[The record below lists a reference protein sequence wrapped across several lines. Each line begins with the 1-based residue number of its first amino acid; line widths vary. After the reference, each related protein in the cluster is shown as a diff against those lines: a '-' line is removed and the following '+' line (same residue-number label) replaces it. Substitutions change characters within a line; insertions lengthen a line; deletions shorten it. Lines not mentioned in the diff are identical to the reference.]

1 MPGVVVADPA
11 PSQAEEQPS
20 FRTALR
26 SPSVSILAASRAA
39 SKLATAI
46 VSYGAMVYL
55 AIQGATQ
62 LQISLVSASSYAAA
76 LAFGIQGGSF
86 SDSVSKRLALVAG
99 YIAQAALCFLVPLF
113 WGTDV
118 AALMFIMFFAS
129 ALNQVISPS
138 IKSAVA
144 LVSTPGQLA
153 TVSATVTM
161 AGSIASAVGSSFLAP
176 VMIKYTGMRAILLVA
191 GIVYLIGAVRTL
203 KLPATERTL
212 KVTDAVRSVE
222 WKPQALSLRWTAAWI
237 VAHSAVATMIL
248 SGAIVVGLFEAFN
261 TLMPV
266 YIRDVLDANPAN
278 AVYIFAPAGIGF
290 ALATFTTPKLISW
303 FGERKLAVFSLVMLT
318 LSTILFGAVEL
329 VAPYLA
335 PFSPLA
341 VFGWLLGIEINEK
354 VLAASLIAV
363 PANFGSTAAGAT
375 VQVYINRRVPLVGQ
389 GATFGLQE
397 VVENALTLVA
407 VIVLGV
413 IANVVGAQYVFLF
426 APVVLFG
433 VVLWLIRYAY
443 QRSGRP
449 EALSPRGAFEVLV
462 DGSLD
467 DVVAS
472 TTPAPPKKSA
482 RRQTRPKSGTSSAVS
497 TKRGGAASSGTRS
510 GTSTRTSGAA
520 KATNPKSKKS

>member
-11 PSQAEEQPS
+11 SPEINDKPS
-20 FRTALR
+20 FRAALKL
-26 SPSVSILAASRAA
+26 PSVSILAASRAA

-55 AIQGATQ
+55 AIQGASQ
-62 LQISLVSASSYAAA
+62 LQVSLVSASSYAAA
-76 LAFGIQGGSF
+76 LAFGIQGGSL
-86 SDSVSKRLALVAG
+86 SDSLSKRMALVVG
-99 YIAQAALCFLVPLF
+99 YVAQAALCFLVPIF

-161 AGSIASAVGSSFLAP
+161 AGSIASAIGSSFLAP
-176 VMIKYTGMRAILLVA
+176 VLIKYSSMKVILFVA
-191 GIVYLIGAVRTL
+191 GIIYLFGAVRTL
-203 KLPATERTL
+203 RLPATERTR
-212 KVTDAVRSVE
+212 KVTEVVRSVE
-222 WKPQALSLRWTAAWI
+222 WKPKALSLKWTANW
-237 VAHSAVATMIL
+237 VVEHSSVATMIL
-248 SGAIVVGLFEAFN
+248 AGAIVVGLFEAFN

-290 ALATFTTPKLISW
+290 AIATVTTPRLIGW
-303 FGERKLAVFSLVMLT
+303 LGERRLAIISLVLLT
-318 LSTILFGAVEL
+318 ASTVLFGLIEV

-335 PFSPLA
+335 PYSPMTI
-341 VFGWLLGIEINEK
+341 FTRLLGIEMNDK

-375 VQVYINRRVPLVGQ
+375 VQVFINRRVPLVSQ

-397 VVENALTLVA
+397 VVENALTLGA
-407 VIVLGV
+407 VVVLGA

-426 APVVLFG
+426 APFVLFG
-433 VVLWLIRYAY
+433 SVIWLIRYGYSQSGNDKPLSAFGALGLLRDSSHDDDVIETEAPAKKAKSV
-443 QRSGRP
+443 RSGVKKTAP
-449 EALSPRGAFEVLV
+449 KKQS
-462 DGSLD
+462 
-467 DVVAS
+467 AS
-472 TTPAPPKKSA
+472 KSTPKKSE
-482 RRQTRPKSGTSSAVS
+482 
-497 TKRGGAASSGTRS
+497 
-510 GTSTRTSGAA
+510 
-520 KATNPKSKKS
+520 SKKSKPGAKES

>member
-1 MPGVVVADPA
+1 MPGVVVTDPA
-11 PSQAEEQPS
+11 SPEFDDKPS
-20 FRTALR
+20 FRTALKL
-26 SPSVSILAASRAA
+26 PSVSILAVSRAA

-46 VSYGAMVYL
+46 VSYGSMVYL
-55 AIQGATQ
+55 AMQGATQ

-76 LAFGIQGGSF
+76 LAFGIQGGSL
-86 SDSVSKRLALVAG
+86 SDTLSKRMALVFG
-99 YIAQAALCFLVPLF
+99 YIAQAALCFLVPIF

-129 ALNQVISPS
+129 ALNQIISPS

-161 AGSIASAVGSSFLAP
+161 AGSIASAIGSSLIAP
-176 VMIKYTGMRAILLVA
+176 VMIKHSSMKAILFVA
-191 GIVYLIGAVRTL
+191 GIVYLIGAIRTL
-203 KLPATERTL
+203 HLPATEKTM
-212 KVTDAVRSVE
+212 KVTEAVRSVE
-222 WKPQALSLRWTAAWI
+222 WKPQALSLRWTANWI
-237 VAHSAVATMIL
+237 VQHSAVATMIL

-290 ALATFTTPKLISW
+290 AIATFATPKLIAW
-303 FGERKLAVFSLVMLT
+303 LGERKLAIISLALLT
-318 LSTILFGAVEL
+318 ISTILFGMVEL

-335 PFSPLA
+335 PFSPM
-341 VFGWLLGIEINEK
+341 VIFEWLFDIDINDK

-375 VQVYINRRVPLVGQ
+375 VQVYINRRVPLVSQ

-407 VIVLGV
+407 VVVLGV
-413 IANVVGAQYVFLF
+413 IANIVGARLVFLF
-426 APVVLFG
+426 APIVLFG
-433 VVLWLIRYAY
+433 VVVWLIRYGYNRA
-443 QRSGRP
+443 GTDTP
-449 EALSPRGAFEVLV
+449 LTAFGALDLLRDETM
-462 DGSLD
+462 D
-467 DVVAS
+467 DV
-472 TTPAPPKKSA
+472 TIEPEMPTKKSK
-482 RRQTRPKSGTSSAVS
+482 PDSDDS
-497 TKRGGAASSGTRS
+497 
-510 GTSTRTSGAA
+510 
-520 KATNPKSKKS
+520 